1 MAADTINEGDD
12 DSKCS
17 GFLDIDNDML
27 SYCENDHDDNEYDDL
42 DDDKMGENYHHTDGC
57 DKFFEG
63 DGEHVE
69 GHGKENDFDEGEWG
83 QEEFPGGGM
92 FLEQGN
98 IEGSAR
104 AESNP
109 DMDPENWLV
118 ATARSDETI
127 QYPEVSPPRGSKT
140 VQRTTGEYETPRK
153 SPEKS
158 QTINPTL
165 LL

>member
-12 DSKCS
+12 DSRCS
-17 GFLDIDNDML
+17 GFLDTENDML
-27 SYCENDHDDNEYDDL
+27 SYCENDDDDNEYDDL
-42 DDDKMGENYHHTDGC
+42 DNDKVEGNYHHNDGC

-69 GHGKENDFDEGEWG
+69 GHGKENDQGVWGEEKFIG
-83 QEEFPGGGM
+83 RGM
-92 FLEQGN
+92 SVEQGN
-98 IEGSAR
+98 REGTAR
-104 AESNP
+104 AENNA
-109 DMDPENWLV
+109 DMDTDNWLV

-140 VQRTTGEYETPRK
+140 VFRTTGEYETPRK
-153 SPEKS
+153 TPEKS